1 MVTHGNSWVL
11 GDHNFGM
18 SQPCDMNAKKA
29 NAILGHIN
37 RNIRHRGRE
46 ATTPW
51 HSAFVRWLLESS
63 VPLWAPRSRQDLKME
78 SVRNEHLK

>member
-1 MVTHGNSWVL
+1 MHKNSWVL
-11 GDHNFGM
+11 VDHNFGI

-46 ATTPW
+46 ATSSLY
-51 HSAFVRWLLESS
+51 SAFVRWLPGELY
-63 VPLWAPRSRQDLKME
+63 PILAP
-78 SVRNEHLK
+78 